1 MDIFQLAA
9 SVLESIAPIFILAF
23 IGWLWVRLGYE
34 YRVQFVTRLSM
45 TLSVPCLIFMALVRS
60 GIDPSTLRDTALAAG
75 AAYLLVALA
84 AFGLIA
90 ALRLPQRVYLA
101 PLVFGNTGNIGLPL
115 ALFAFGTVGL
125 DFAVVI
131 FAVMAVLSFSIG
143 VWIVS
148 GARSPLAA
156 LREPMV
162 WATLL
167 GALFLTMGWGVP
179 LWAARTLDT
188 IGQIAIPVMLITLG
202 AAIYRLQPAALGRA
216 FWLSAL
222 KLILCIAVA
231 VVVGRAFGLPDI
243 AFAALVMQLATPVAV
258 TSYMLAEKYDAAP
271 EDVAGL
277 VVVSTVISIGAI
289 PVILAMLLPS

>member
-1 MDIFQLAA
+1 MNLVDLTA
-9 SVLESIAPIFILAF
+9 SVLESTAPIFILAL
-23 IGWLWVRLGYE
+23 IGWAWVRLGYE

-45 TLSVPCLIFMALVRS
+45 SLSVPCLIFMALVRS
-60 GIDPSTLRDTALAAG
+60 GIDPETLRDTALAAT
-75 AAYLLVALA
+75 AAYAVITLIA
-84 AFGLIA
+84 AALIA
-90 ALRLPQRVYLA
+90 ALRLPQRVYLS

-131 FAVMAVLSFSIG
+131 FAVMAVLSFSVG
-143 VWIVS
+143 VWVVS
-148 GARSPLAA
+148 GQRSPLAV

-188 IGQIAIPVMLITLG
+188 IGQMAIPVMLITLG
-202 AAIYRLQPAALGRA
+202 AAIYRLHPAALGRA
-216 FWLSAL
+216 LWMAVF
-222 KLILCIAVA
+222 KLMLCVGVA
-231 VVVGRAFGLPDI
+231 VIIGRAFGLPDI

-258 TSYMLAEKYDAAP
+258 TSYMLAEKYDASP

-277 VVVSTVISIGAI
+277 VVVSTLLSIGAI
-289 PVILAMLLPS
+289 PIMLALLLPS